1 MSASFILA
9 GPIRLIFRVGTR
21 RLREGCI
28 VSLFG
33 KGDLN
38 RQFIARPDE
47 AKGDILYK
55 WPDLTIRKLTQVTV
69 QPDETALF
77 IKEGKV
83 AGTLPQG
90 RSTLDGAL
98 IPFLGDI
105 VDWASGGN
113 MYRAELY
120 FVGTREFV
128 ELPFG
133 GPIDNI
139 EDPETGLAVGLR
151 VFGEYALSVVDPA
164 TLILTLVGTRQVSN
178 EIVTDWTREQILKAL
193 RTGVVRKLT
202 AEKWPVLGIAART
215 AEIESALLADVQAAL
230 TPYGVKITR
239 LGNVTISLSP
249 EDEKTLK
256 GLRKD
261 SAYTRLAGGFREYGV
276 GAALKG
282 IGEGAAA
289 GGGNGTAALGV
300 GMGLGGIVAGLGV
313 VPGAQPGAGGGTFQP
328 GPAGG
333 AAAVRS
339 GRRSELCELPRTESP
354 QCEVL
359 LELRYSHRAAQGIA
373 LYAVRDG
380 GGARCE
386 VLRKLRSCARA
397 MRADGG
403 AALFAAGAA
412 YGRAGGGGHGGF
424 IRPLLGRPLLDA
436 FRFGRRFGQWRS
448 SDFWSS
454 HSSCISSSGVPRA
467 AHRCGSVAPT
477 QPMQSVPAA
486 LAALGTVTGRCRG
499 CTVREGSPRLH
510 GTAAQN
516 VREAAA
522 QIRARDP
529 GFELEVFLQRAR
541 DGLIFGEAR
550 HSAKRCGGHRGPI
563 STIGYCCA
571 SRAASR
577 RRRAIISM
585 RFWRA

>member
-1 MSASFILA
+1 
-9 GPIRLIFRVGTR
+9 
-21 RLREGCI
+21 
-28 VSLFG
+28 
-33 KGDLN
+33 LN

-120 FVGTREFV
+120 FVSTREFV
-128 ELPFG
+128 NLPFG

-178 EIVTDWTREQILKAL
+178 DLVTDWTREQILKAL

-202 AEKWPVLGIAART
+202 TEKWPVLGIAGRT

-230 TPYGVKITR
+230 TAYGVKITR

-289 GGGNGTAALGV
+289 GGGGNGAALLGV
-300 GMGLGGIVAGLGV
+300 GMGLGGVVGGV
-313 VPGAQPGAGGGTFQP
+313 GMTPPPGAQPGFG
-328 GPAGG
+328 GG
-333 AAAVRS
+333 AAPAGPAPS
-339 GRRSELCELPRTESP
+339 GAGPSGATVICGNCHAPNSP
-354 QCEVL
+354 NAKFCSSCGTAIAPPKAGHCTQC
-359 LELRYSHRAAQGIA
+359 
-373 LYAVRDG
+373 
-380 GGARCE
+380 
-386 VLRKLRSCARA
+386 
-397 MRADGG
+397 G
-403 AALFAAGAA
+403 AAASPGAK
-412 YGRAGGGGHGGF
+412 F
-424 IRPLLGRPLLDA
+424 
-436 FRFGRRFGQWRS
+436 
-448 SDFWSS
+448 
-454 HSSCISSSGVPRA
+454 
-467 AHRCGSVAPT
+467 CGNCGASLAP
-477 QPMQSVPAA
+477 
-486 LAALGTVTGRCRG
+486 
-499 CTVREGSPRLH
+499 
-510 GTAAQN
+510 
-516 VREAAA
+516 
-522 QIRARDP
+522 
-529 GFELEVFLQRAR
+529 
-541 DGLIFGEAR
+541 
-550 HSAKRCGGHRGPI
+550 
-563 STIGYCCA
+563 
-571 SRAASR
+571 
-577 RRRAIISM
+577 
-585 RFWRA
+585 

>member
-1 MSASFILA
+1 
-9 GPIRLIFRVGTR
+9 
-21 RLREGCI
+21 

-128 ELPFG
+128 NLPFG

-151 VFGEYALSVVDPA
+151 VFGEYALSVIDPA

-178 EIVTDWTREQILKAL
+178 ELVTDWTREQILKAL

-202 AEKWPVLGIAART
+202 AEKWPVLGIAGRT

-289 GGGNGTAALGV
+289 GGGNGAAALGV
-300 GMGLGGIVAGLGV
+300 GMGLGGIVAGVGMAAP
-313 VPGAQPGAGGGTFQP
+313 PGGQTGPGGAPQP
-328 GPAGG
+328 GPGAAPPGAAGG
-333 AAAVRS
+333 T
-339 GRRSELCELPRTESP
+339 L
-354 QCEVL
+354 
-359 LELRYSHRAAQGIA
+359 I
-373 LYAVRDG
+373 
-380 GGARCE
+380 
-386 VLRKLRSCARA
+386 CANCHA
-397 MRADGG
+397 PNPPNAK
-403 AALFAAGAA
+403 FC
-412 YGRAGGGGHGGF
+412 
-424 IRPLLGRPLLDA
+424 
-436 FRFGRRFGQWRS
+436 
-448 SDFWSS
+448 
-454 HSSCISSSGVPRA
+454 SSCGT
-467 AHRCGSVAPT
+467 GMAPPKAPHCT
-477 QPMQSVPAA
+477 Q
-486 LAALGTVTGRCRG
+486 C
-499 CTVREGSPRLH
+499 
-510 GTAAQN
+510 GTAAGPGAKFCGN
-516 VREAAA
+516 CGAAIA
-522 QIRARDP
+522 P
-529 GFELEVFLQRAR
+529 
-541 DGLIFGEAR
+541 
-550 HSAKRCGGHRGPI
+550 
-563 STIGYCCA
+563 
-571 SRAASR
+571 
-577 RRRAIISM
+577 
-585 RFWRA
+585 